1 MICPGFID
9 LKGNNQD
16 VKDRIKTYLF
26 KSAFKCREDV
36 IAKYWQ
42 SKSGKSG
49 YSPLCRN
56 EWKKGIC
63 KKPCRSCQNADYI
76 PLSDQLV
83 LDHFKGKIILGIYPL
98 LKDGTCWF
106 IAGDFDNHTGDR
118 SPLDDVRAYYEAC
131 QVQDIPCY
139 ALKSKS
145 GKGYHTYIF
154 FDSPVPAWKARIVA
168 FALLQEA
175 GVTGADAELS
185 SFDRLFPNQ
194 DELTGKELGNLI
206 ALPFQGQAAR
216 ADRHTLL
223 LNPKSQFSDT
233 FRNQWDELARIQRI
247 SENVLDDII
256 KTWNLKKDQNKRN
269 SGNGTTNPE
278 GWLLEALKGVEEGNP
293 SRDVTGAKI
302 AGYFLDKLP
311 KKDIST
317 ILLAWNAH
325 NKPPLEET
333 DIHKIVQ
340 SVFRYK
346 NNVEPNVKRAKINI
360 SFG

>member
-175 GVTGADAELS
+175 GVTGA
-185 SFDRLFPNQ
+185 
-194 DELTGKELGNLI
+194 
-206 ALPFQGQAAR
+206 
-216 ADRHTLL
+216 
-223 LNPKSQFSDT
+223 
-233 FRNQWDELARIQRI
+233 
-247 SENVLDDII
+247 
-256 KTWNLKKDQNKRN
+256 
-269 SGNGTTNPE
+269 
-278 GWLLEALKGVEEGNP
+278 
-293 SRDVTGAKI
+293 KI

-346 NNVEPNVKRAKINI
+346 NNGEPNVKRAKINI